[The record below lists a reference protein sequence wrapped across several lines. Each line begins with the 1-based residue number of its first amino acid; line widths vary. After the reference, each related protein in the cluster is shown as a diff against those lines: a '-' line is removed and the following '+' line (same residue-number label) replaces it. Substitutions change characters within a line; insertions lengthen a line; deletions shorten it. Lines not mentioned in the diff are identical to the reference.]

1 MQRFRTMG
9 IYTFWQM
16 QQTWPI
22 VTALEIPSKKYMSRA
37 DSH

>member
-1 MQRFRTMG
+1 MQRFRTTG

-16 QQTWPI
+16 QQTWLI
-22 VTALEIPSKKYMSRA
+22 VTALEVPSKSMSRA